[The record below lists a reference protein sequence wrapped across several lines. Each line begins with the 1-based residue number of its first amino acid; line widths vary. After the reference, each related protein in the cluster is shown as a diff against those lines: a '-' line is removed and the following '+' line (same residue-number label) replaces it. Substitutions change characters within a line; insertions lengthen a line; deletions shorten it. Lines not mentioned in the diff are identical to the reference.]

1 MESPVPSQV
10 SSESLE
16 LQILN
21 SIDVINSM
29 TMAGDQNLA
38 SDNTWWGTNL
48 TNAVLNGTIPQWRLD
63 DMVVRIMSAYY
74 KVGRDQHK
82 VPVNFNSWNISSTY
96 GYQHPEADEDF
107 TQINWH
113 VNVQDDHAAL
123 IREIGGAS
131 TVLLKNTKNSLPL
144 NKPKSIAV
152 IGEDAHDNPGG
163 PNSCSDRN
171 CDIGTLAMVCY
182 PADLICFN
190 ADSLGVGIW
199 NSQFPVFNR

>member
-1 MESPVPSQV
+1 MALRVPWQALSKTSNFEIV
-10 SSESLE
+10 CFTNEY
-16 LQILN
+16 N
-21 SIDVINSM
+21 SV

-38 SDNTWWGTNL
+38 SGNTYWGTNL

-74 KVGRDQHK
+74 KVGRDQYK
-82 VPVNFNSWNISSTY
+82 VPVNFNSWNLSTY

-113 VNVQDDHAAL
+113 VNVQGDHAAL

-131 TVLLKNTKNSLPL
+131 TVLLKNTNNTLPL
-144 NKPKSIAV
+144 NKPKSVAI

-163 PNSCSDRN
+163 PNSCGDRG
-171 CDIGTLAMVCY
+171 CDIGTLAMV
-182 PADLICFN
+182 
-190 ADSLGVGIW
+190 
-199 NSQFPVFNR
+199 R